1 MKIPDVGFTMIQKI
15 KETMTDLKYK
25 TQVHVV
31 YKHSY
36 EIHWLHRNELMKL
49 YFQCQLNKLVVIK
62 LNFLCQPNKLV
73 VPILVLD
80 EKTLV

>member
-1 MKIPDVGFTMIQKI
+1 MA
-15 KETMTDLKYK
+15 DLKYK

-36 EIHWLHRNELMKL
+36 EIPWLHRNELMKL
-49 YFQCQLNKLVVIK
+49 Y
-62 LNFLCQPNKLV
+62 FLCQPNKLV

-80 EKTLV
+80 KKL